1 MQLWPGLVLHKTGK
15 GQLELRQ
22 RTHGLPPRVRQV
34 LILADGRRSVQEL
47 ARMVPEQELL
57 ASLKLL
63 EAEGFVARD
72 ALEAAIAALASPDG
86 DAPADELVAALRQ
99 GIVQALLDEVGASGD
114 ALAARL
120 GRCATI
126 AELRELLPAATLVV
140 EAVHGP
146 DASAR
151 FAARL
156 GRL

>member
-15 GQLELRQ
+15 GQAELRQ

-34 LILADGRRSVQEL
+34 LILADGRRNVQEL
-47 ARMVPEQELL
+47 ARIVPEQELL

-63 EAEGFVARD
+63 EAEGFVARN
-72 ALEAAIAALASPDG
+72 ALDAAIAALASPDG
-86 DAPADELVAALRQ
+86 GASADELVAALRQ
-99 GIVQALLDEVGASGD
+99 GLVQALLDEVGASGD

-126 AELRELLPAATLVV
+126 DELRELLPAATLVV
-140 EAVHGP
+140 EAVRGP